1 MHAHASMACTLGLI
15 VHIMKAL
22 RCGYA
27 AKGFFVVMGV
37 IDNLGMHYPAFFLK
51 KIAKTTQTMIPTAY
65 GIATQNAV
73 WAGAL

>member
-1 MHAHASMACTLGLI
+1 
-15 VHIMKAL
+15 
-22 RCGYA
+22 
-27 AKGFFVVMGV
+27 MGV
-37 IDNLGMHYPAFFLK
+37 IDKLGMHYPAFFLK

>member
-1 MHAHASMACTLGLI
+1 MTVCDWNDPYL
-15 VHIMKAL
+15 KAL

-27 AKGFFVVMGV
+27 AKGFLSFLGV
-37 IDNLGMHYPAFFLK
+37 IDKLDTDYPIFFLK

-65 GIATQNAV
+65 GIAIKNAV